1 MKNNKQFSGEV
12 NKLGKEEQE
21 DKGGCLEG
29 QRGIYKFTS
38 SKASLFKLVLKYKMS
53 FRLTKAIGK
62 IV

>member
-29 QRGIYKFTS
+29 QRGIYKS